1 MNRIARVMA
10 MNDDYTET
18 PHRTAAPVNRG
29 AYLNIAAQIRSSRS
43 EGLVGAITS
52 AQIPNMSVAF
62 GRLRGHAEGS
72 KRCMSYPDP
81 TKAPT
86 SLPDPDTTTRSAESS
101 RKACRSRVCC
111 L

>member
-10 MNDDYTET
+10 MNDDYTT
-18 PHRTAAPVNRG
+18 PHSYSCKQE
-29 AYLNIAAQIRSSRS
+29 AYLNIAAQIRSSRPVS
-43 EGLVGAITS
+43 DVHRS
-52 AQIPNMSVAF
+52 RSMSMTV
-62 GRLRGHAEGS
+62 GRLRGHADVS
-72 KRCMSYPDP
+72 KRCMLYPDP

-86 SLPDPDTTTRSAESS
+86 SLPDHDTTTQSAESF